1 MNIFSRLSGW
11 FGRFGAI
18 GEGAGVQSPVPGA
31 SLVDNVANV
40 GVDGALQI
48 STVWACIDRRATI
61 LASLPFFVYKSVDG
75 KRELARTSRL
85 FELLHDSPNP
95 RMTPFEFWRAMVL
108 NHDLRGNAYARIDRD
123 ANGEALAMWPMP
135 ADQVEV
141 TVLPDGEVV
150 YQYTY
155 DNDVAV
161 LASSSVLHIKN
172 LGNGTT
178 GMAKLEFMR
187 PATDEVAKSQAAAS
201 KVFATGGKPTGILMI
216 DKVLSPEQ
224 RNSIRASFQG
234 LVEGATSRLL
244 VLEANMKYQ
253 QVSMSPEDQELLA
266 TRHFGV
272 EELCRWLDVPPVLVH
287 HSNVTAWGTGIF
299 EIKDGFYTLALA
311 PLCVNIQQA
320 VRKRVM
326 TSRQRAS
333 MTAEFSMDAM
343 LRASIKDRYEIYA
356 KAAQNGL
363 KTRNE
368 CRQLEN
374 DPPVPGGDDLTVQSN
389 LLPIALL
396 GKQPT
401 GGSNVSTQDP
411 IAE

>member
-161 LASSSVLHIKN
+161 LASSSVLHINN
-172 LGNGTT
+172 LSNVTT
-178 GMAKLEFMR
+178 GMANASCCNAISSIRCGSASSMPLARSSRANTDCRTRKRR
-187 PATDEVAKSQAAAS
+187 PA
-201 KVFATGGKPTGILMI
+201 
-216 DKVLSPEQ
+216 
-224 RNSIRASFQG
+224 
-234 LVEGATSRLL
+234 
-244 VLEANMKYQ
+244 
-253 QVSMSPEDQELLA
+253 SMSPVSIA
-266 TRHFGV
+266 SV
-272 EELCRWLDVPPVLVH
+272 
-287 HSNVTAWGTGIF
+287 
-299 EIKDGFYTLALA
+299 
-311 PLCVNIQQA
+311 
-320 VRKRVM
+320 
-326 TSRQRAS
+326 SRSPRA
-333 MTAEFSMDAM
+333 
-343 LRASIKDRYEIYA
+343 AS
-356 KAAQNGL
+356 
-363 KTRNE
+363 
-368 CRQLEN
+368 
-374 DPPVPGGDDLTVQSN
+374 P
-389 LLPIALL
+389 
-396 GKQPT
+396 
-401 GGSNVSTQDP
+401 
-411 IAE
+411 